1 MTKRKIRLALLY
13 GGRSAEHQVSVVS
26 ARSVI
31 EALDPERFEVVP
43 IGITR
48 DGSWVL
54 PDVPPAELVAP
65 DGGLPEVD
73 TAGTALALR
82 PEQRSAAFTAA
93 GPASVRPASGGSGGL
108 KERSGSPPV
117 NRRSGGALSAPLVD
131 SPAIDVV
138 FPILHGPYGEDGTV
152 QGLFELADLPYVGA
166 GVLASALAMDKA
178 MAKVVFAQAGLP
190 QVPFLLVRERHWRAD
205 PDRVAAEIA
214 ERFTFPVFVKPSRL
228 GSSIGITKVKIP
240 ADLPAALEAAY
251 AHDAKALIEQGVAA
265 RELECGVLGNDRPET
280 SLVGE
285 VVPGNEF
292 YDFEA
297 KYLDESLQLLI
308 PAPVPDRVAARVREL
323 AVSAF
328 TALDCEG
335 FARVDFFYQEASGEV
350 LLNEVNTI
358 PGFTPMS
365 MFPLL
370 WSASGLPY
378 PDLVARLVELAVER
392 HAAKKG

>member
-1 MTKRKIRLALLY
+1 MSKRKVRLALLY
-13 GGRSAEHQVSVVS
+13 GGRSAEHAVSVVS

-48 DGSWVL
+48 DGSWML
-54 PDVPPAELVAP
+54 PDTPPGELVVP
-65 DGGLPEVD
+65 EGGLPEVD
-73 TAGTALALR
+73 AAGTALALR
-82 PEQRSAAFTAA
+82 PEQRSAALT
-93 GPASVRPASGGSGGL
+93 GVGQ
-108 KERSGSPPV
+108 
-117 NRRSGGALSAPLVD
+117 VD
-131 SPAIDVV
+131 AV

-178 MAKVVFAQAGLP
+178 MAKVVFAERGLP
-190 QVPFLLVRERHWRAD
+190 QVPFLLVRERDWRAD
-205 PDRVAAEIA
+205 PARVAAEVA

-228 GSSIGITKVKIP
+228 GSSIGINKVKI
-240 ADLPAALEAAY
+240 ADDLGAALDEAF
-251 AHDAKALIEQGVAA
+251 AHDAKALVEQGVAA
-265 RELECGVLGNDRPET
+265 RELECGVVGNDLPET

-308 PAPVPDRVAARVREL
+308 PAPVPDQVAARVREL
-323 AVSAF
+323 AVRAF
-328 TALDCEG
+328 QALDCEG
-335 FARVDFFYQEASGEV
+335 FARVDFFYLEASGEV

-358 PGFTPMS
+358 PGFTPKS

-370 WSASGLPY
+370 WSASGLAY
-378 PDLVARLVELAVER
+378 PELIARLVELAIER